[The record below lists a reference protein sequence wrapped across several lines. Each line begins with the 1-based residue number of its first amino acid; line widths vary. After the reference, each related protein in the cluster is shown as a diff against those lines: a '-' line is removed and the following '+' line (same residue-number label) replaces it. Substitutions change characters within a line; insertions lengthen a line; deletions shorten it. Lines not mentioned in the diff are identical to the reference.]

1 LLFTTLSYLHIA
13 EEKGYFLR
21 TEVIDAISKK
31 MIQRHPHVFSDKEL
45 KSSEDVLAHWYE
57 LKNKEAKERKKSI
70 LDNIPKNIPS
80 LTRAKLIQERASRVG
95 FDWKEPK
102 EAFKKVKEE
111 LIEFEQHLDKEDE
124 RDMLSEELGDL
135 FFALVNVSRLL
146 KIDPEMKLR
155 DTIDKF
161 NKRFNYIEEKIK
173 EENKNLY
180 ETTLEE
186 MERLWLESKK
196 RF

>member
-1 LLFTTLSYLHIA
+1 
-13 EEKGYFLR
+13 
-21 TEVIDAISKK
+21 
-31 MIQRHPHVFSDKEL
+31 
-45 KSSEDVLAHWYE
+45 
-57 LKNKEAKERKKSI
+57 
-70 LDNIPKNIPS
+70 
-80 LTRAKLIQERASRVG
+80 
-95 FDWKEPK
+95 
-102 EAFKKVKEE
+102 
-111 LIEFEQHLDKEDE
+111 
-124 RDMLSEELGDL
+124 MLSEELGDL

-186 MERLWLESKK
+186 MEKLWLESKK